1 MDNTN
6 SLDIASLPE
15 VQVKR
20 QRWPSPVW
28 LIPLMAALIGV
39 WLLITYW
46 YNRGETIVV
55 RFPSAEN
62 IEPGSTRVRYKAV
75 TVGKVERVT
84 LDENLQPLVELALNK
99 EISNALKC
107 SAKFWVVRPR
117 IKGAEISGL
126 GTLFSGSYVGM
137 IPAQEDES
145 TGTPTQDPLACYQAL
160 EGPPPTRPARAGRE
174 YKLVTDNMGSLDIG
188 TPIFYKQL
196 QVGEVI
202 DYKLKS
208 EGDKVELGIFIDEP
222 YYRYINAGTLFWN
235 VSGFDFK
242 MGATGAELRM
252 ESLTTLISGGIAFD
266 TPADQTDKTV
276 SPPNTLFDLFPT
288 YASSRAKRYQDRLY
302 YTLYFKNTVRGLAEK
317 APVEYKGI
325 RVGQVEKVS
334 LLLDKGTQ
342 DLRIPVLIS
351 VEPQRFSENT
361 SLEKAPVMMEQFVAK
376 GMRAKLR
383 SANFLTGQ
391 VFVDLDF
398 DQPDTAVKIAH
409 GQFYDVFP
417 TASEPGFNE
426 LLATANQVASDVQR
440 TLESVRKLVESDEV
454 NQVVKNTNALL
465 TETQTTMQEA
475 QQALAD
481 ARRVM
486 QTINA
491 QTLPSLTG
499 DVHQASASF
508 TQSLNSLTGNF
519 NRITGNIDQLSNTTE
534 RSMQTLTN
542 SWAPTGRDISASTV
556 ELNKTMQRLQGSLT
570 HLDRLMAKNSP
581 TQYQISEMLDELT
594 AMSRSV
600 RTLAESLQRQPE
612 SLLRG
617 RQE

>member
-1 MDNTN
+1 M
-6 SLDIASLPE
+6 
-15 VQVKR
+15 
-20 QRWPSPVW
+20 
-28 LIPLMAALIGV
+28 
-39 WLLITYW
+39 
-46 YNRGETIVV
+46 
-55 RFPSAEN
+55 
-62 IEPGSTRVRYKAV
+62 
-75 TVGKVERVT
+75 
-84 LDENLQPLVELALNK
+84 
-99 EISNALKC
+99 
-107 SAKFWVVRPR
+107 
-117 IKGAEISGL
+117 
-126 GTLFSGSYVGM
+126 
-137 IPAQEDES
+137 
-145 TGTPTQDPLACYQAL
+145 
-160 EGPPPTRPARAGRE
+160 
-174 YKLVTDNMGSLDIG
+174 
-188 TPIFYKQL
+188 
-196 QVGEVI
+196 
-202 DYKLKS
+202 
-208 EGDKVELGIFIDEP
+208 
-222 YYRYINAGTLFWN
+222 
-235 VSGFDFK
+235 
-242 MGATGAELRM
+242 
-252 ESLTTLISGGIAFD
+252 
-266 TPADQTDKTV
+266 
-276 SPPNTLFDLFPT
+276 
-288 YASSRAKRYQDRLY
+288 
-302 YTLYFKNTVRGLAEK
+302 
-317 APVEYKGI
+317 
-325 RVGQVEKVS
+325 
-334 LLLDKGTQ
+334 
-342 DLRIPVLIS
+342 RIPVLIS
-351 VEPQRFSENT
+351 VEPQRFSEST

>member
-1 MDNTN
+1 MDNN
-6 SLDIASLPE
+6 HLLDMASLPE
-15 VQVKR
+15 VRVKR

-28 LIPLMAALIGV
+28 LIPLAAALIGL
-39 WLLITYW
+39 WLLATYW
-46 YNRGETIVV
+46 YNRGDTIVV

-117 IKGAEISGL
+117 IKGTEISGL

-137 IPAQEDES
+137 IPAQEEET

-174 YKLVTDNMGSLDIG
+174 YKLVTDTMGSLDIG

-202 DYKLKS
+202 DYKLKT
-208 EGDKVELGIFIDEP
+208 EGDKVDIGIFIDEP
-222 YYRYINAGTLFWN
+222 YYRYINSGTLFWN

-242 MGATGAELRM
+242 MGTTGAELRM

-276 SPPNTLFDLFPT
+276 SPPGTLFDLFPS
-288 YASSRAKRYQDRLY
+288 YASSRTKRYQDRLY
-302 YTLYFKNTVRGLAEK
+302 YTLYFNNSVRGLVEK

-334 LLLDKGTQ
+334 LLMDKSTQ

-351 VEPQRFSENT
+351 VEPQRFSESI
-361 SLEKAPVMMEQFVAK
+361 SLDLAPALMENLVAK
-376 GMRAKLR
+376 GMRAKLQ
-383 SANFLTGQ
+383 SGNFLTGQ

-398 DQPDTAVKIAH
+398 SEPDEHIKIAR

-417 TASEPGFNE
+417 TVSQPSLQDLMN
-426 LLATANQVASDVQR
+426 TANQVAQDLQR
-440 TLESVRKLVESDEV
+440 TTASIRQLVDSDEV
-454 NQVVKNTNALL
+454 KKVVKNANSLL
-465 TETQTTMQEA
+465 VETQTTMQEA
-475 QQALAD
+475 QAALAD

-486 QTINA
+486 QTVNA
-491 QTLPSLTG
+491 QTLPNFSK
-499 DVHQASASF
+499 DMNQASNSF
-508 TQSLNSLTGNF
+508 TRSLNSLTGNVGQMSNNF
-519 NRITGNIDQLSNTTE
+519 SQLSATTE
-534 RSMQTLTN
+534 KSIQTLTN
-542 SWAPTGRDISASTV
+542 SWAPTGRDISASSV
-556 ELNKTMQRLQGSLT
+556 ELNKTLQRLQGSLG
-570 HLDRLMAKNSP
+570 HLDRVMAKNSP
-581 TQYQISEMLDELT
+581 TQYQLTEMLDELT
-594 AMSRSV
+594 AMSRAV